1 LSWVKAHIGIYGNEL
16 ADGLAKEAAR
26 RRDRGVVFNRIPNST
41 FYSEIEDEANQN
53 WQKEW
58 ENCTKASI
66 TKQYFS
72 HVQDKLKLKI
82 NINPVFAAMVTV
94 HGKTKAYLH
103 RFKLMEHSICV
114 RNKGDQTIDH
124 LINLCTLLQ
133 TQREILKSSVL
144 KSGNWPVSKLEL
156 ITKHQKLFL
165 TFINSI
171 EFDQL

>member
-1 LSWVKAHIGIYGNEL
+1 
-16 ADGLAKEAAR
+16 
-26 RRDRGVVFNRIPNST
+26 
-41 FYSEIEDEANQN
+41 
-53 WQKEW
+53 
-58 ENCTKASI
+58 
-66 TKQYFS
+66 
-72 HVQDKLKLKI
+72 
-82 NINPVFAAMVTV
+82 MVTV